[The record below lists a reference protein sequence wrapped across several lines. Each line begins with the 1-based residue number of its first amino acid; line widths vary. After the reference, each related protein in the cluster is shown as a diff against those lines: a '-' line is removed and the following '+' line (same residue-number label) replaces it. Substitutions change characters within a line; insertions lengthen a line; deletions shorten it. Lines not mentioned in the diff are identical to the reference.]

1 MEIRTKRLLIKPI
14 EERDAQAMCAIF
26 DSDIVKKTYMIPDLA
41 TEEAKMKLFR
51 RFMTLSKD
59 DAHFVRGIYEGDI
72 LVGFLND
79 TEIHGGSIELGYVIA
94 PAFHGRG
101 YMTEALSAVINHLLE
116 NGFDE
121 VLTGAFSTNT
131 ASIRVMEKCGMT
143 RLRTHAT
150 IEYRGKLHDCVYYG
164 KKK

>member
-26 DSDIVKKTYMIPDLA
+26 DSEIVKKTYMIPDLA

-79 TEIHGGSIELGYVIA
+79 TEIHGGSIELGYVIS
-94 PAFHGRG
+94 PKYQNNG
-101 YMTEALSAVINHLLE
+101 YCTEALTGAVAYLFE
-116 NGFDE
+116 NGFSE
-121 VLTGAFSTNT
+121 IICGAFEENA
-131 ASIRVMEKCGMT
+131 ASIRVMQKSGMT
-143 RLRTHAT
+143 KLEKTDE
-150 IEYRGKLHDCVYYG
+150 IEYKGKRHNCIYYSRT
-164 KKK
+164 K

>member
-1 MEIRTKRLLIKPI
+1 MVIWTKRLCIRPMV
-14 EERDAQAMCAIF
+14 EGDAQAMCAIF
-26 DSDIVKKTYMIPDLA
+26 DSDIVKRTYMIPDLA

-51 RFMTLSKD
+51 RFVALSKD
-59 DAHFVRGIYEGDI
+59 DAHFVRGIYEGEI

-79 TEIHGGSIELGYVIA
+79 TEIRGGTIELGYVIA

-101 YMTEALSAVINHLLE
+101 YMTEALSAVIDHLLE
-116 NGFDE
+116 NRFHE
-121 VLTGAFSTNT
+121 VLAGAFSTNT

-143 RLRTHAT
+143 RLHTHAT

-164 KKK
+164 KKR